1 MDRRVAVFGG
11 RHKEDDGD
19 YDYFGG
25 NQHSVWFYDVAGD
38 AWEEAPALTD
48 VGPAARD
55 HHAAAYVDGGLY
67 VTGGAGKGCEL
78 PNFKGSSLGRVPL
91 VSADFWTSDHP
102 SERSRCFLWNARAT
116 LHRPVSRPGG
126 DARVLT
132 AVYYVNDAGWD
143 CGRDGGALRLWDV
156 RGGAHRDVAPARDR
170 LVVFLSRLVAHEV
183 RAAKRD
189 RYALSVWFKEPY
201 ALPPGA

>member
-1 MDRRVAVFGG
+1 MCCPGGRRERKTCLSDAWAFDVAAGAWSEVATPAYGCRWGHTATTVDRRVAVFGG

-67 VTGGAGKGCEL
+67 VAGGAGKGCEL

-102 SERSRCFLWNARAT
+102 SERSRRVDACSGTRARGT
-116 LHRPVSRPGG
+116 PKL
-126 DARVLT
+126 
-132 AVYYVNDAGWD
+132 
-143 CGRDGGALRLWDV
+143 
-156 RGGAHRDVAPARDR
+156 
-170 LVVFLSRLVAHEV
+170 
-183 RAAKRD
+183 KR
-189 RYALSVWFKEPY
+189 R
-201 ALPPGA
+201 